1 MITTHVSQDDHDLIL
16 ALRYASPYSSIY
28 KIAKVVG
35 IDWKIVSQVIDSV
48 AAEVAAGTMSLE
60 GLKADGLK
68 VLQAHGFLDAK
79 GKLVSE
85 KQALAKERKTL
96 AEKTVEVIATAVN
109 PLPYGETES
118 APIKLFREEVPVEPK
133 SYKNKPQAKQK
144 EKTTANTAT
153 VKKVVQKPA
162 MGVSHANNLGGLIE
176 LISNGQA
183 VIRKYEYVDYGPGE
197 MLKVEVEI
205 LKAVSYA

>member
-68 VLQAHGFLDAK
+68 VLQTHGFLDAK
-79 GKLVSE
+79 GKFVSE

-96 AEKTVEVIATAVN
+96 AEKTIEVIATAVN
-109 PLPYGETES
+109 PLPYGEAQS
-118 APIKLFREEVPVEPK
+118 APIKLLREEVPAEPK
-133 SYKNKPQAKQK
+133 SYKNKPQSKQK

-162 MGVSHANNLGGLIE
+162 MCVSHANNIAGLVE